1 MITEEII
8 KTRLNDIFIGCSVK
22 ETLLFSSDDK
32 LYIDIYDL
40 RTETIV
46 ITYLRIVI
54 DNSKNICY
62 ITKDYPCV
70 FNSKSFKDIGDISS
84 FIKTTINK
92 NIFGEYMSNINL
104 ILKHTDIILEIIPNK
119 DFHICKDI
127 NLKYEISYN
136 DRTIYLHISLN
147 DKKVW
152 FTSDISERGYKFEIH
167 DFELLPEFIE
177 KFYSNILKQI

>member
-46 ITYLRIVI
+46 ITYLRIVV

-104 ILKHTDIILEIIPNK
+104 
-119 DFHICKDI
+119 
-127 NLKYEISYN
+127 
-136 DRTIYLHISLN
+136 TIYLHISLN